1 MCTPRVGLLA
11 SLNAGEAWI
20 QSRYAIEGFELF
32 AMRIMLPEHIERP
45 ESFMAPGR

>member
-32 AMRIMLPEHIERP
+32 AMETDYGNSAM
-45 ESFMAPGR
+45 